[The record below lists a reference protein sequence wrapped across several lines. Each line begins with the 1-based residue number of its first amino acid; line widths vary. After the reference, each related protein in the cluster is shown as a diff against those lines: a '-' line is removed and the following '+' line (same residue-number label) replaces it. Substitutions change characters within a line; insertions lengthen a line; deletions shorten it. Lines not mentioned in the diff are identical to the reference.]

1 MIEDSKCWVILHVQ
15 IFRGSCFRPEY
26 DENSMKLNQLCAIC
40 DAKFAGKQELIHHAN
55 EIHQKTTNPTKSSRN
70 IAPPKRLANQ
80 LLRESKQK
88 ERKRDKQLATQYQIS
103 MQQIIFPKLFL
114 PICSYFV
121 LHVY

>member
-1 MIEDSKCWVILHVQ
+1 MFEDSKCWVILHVQ

-26 DENSMKLNQLCAIC
+26 DEYSMKLNQLCAIC

-103 MQQIIFPKLFL
+103 VQQIIFSKLFL
-114 PICSYFV
+114 SICSYFI